1 MVLPSGRNLYEET
14 LTSIAGFEI
23 NNLMRFQIVSAFFR
37 DGHAH
42 SEELVRAF
50 IQEIYYPAYAFLIAP
65 TVGSVDPESPGTWI
79 DTVGDPVESALGV
92 YRSYTGR
99 PAVRQDNTVDPEL
112 VSYYGEC
119 TLASVLWMLLDPLLY
134 QGVLAFGA
142 DRESGSGL
150 AAPLGEA
157 AMLRLLIDY
166 RF

>member
-1 MVLPSGRNLYEET
+1 
-14 LTSIAGFEI
+14 
-23 NNLMRFQIVSAFFR
+23 
-37 DGHAH
+37 
-42 SEELVRAF
+42 
-50 IQEIYYPAYAFLIAP
+50 
-65 TVGSVDPESPGTWI
+65 
-79 DTVGDPVESALGV
+79 
-92 YRSYTGR
+92 
-99 PAVRQDNTVDPEL
+99 